1 MSRRE
6 LINEITK
13 AREDA
18 KANLL
23 YVKGLTKMKKE
34 ELQEISKIL
43 RQNGRNI
50 NRDELRELKQEK
62 EKLKDELNEL
72 KAEEKEEEEKLQEL
86 DIDDEEQEEEEEESE
101 NTLTPEKEEEEKKQE
116 EGEEEEEEEE
126 DEYPLKREEIE
137 TYFNDKDDTD
147 SEDDNKTEF
156 YNSLERMMDE
166 EKDKHKKN
174 NTRKKKD
181 LERQIRSQMGNFS
194 KLLSNELK
202 PYQRKYRLGTLDNI
216 DIEEIINIHNDLRE
230 DAMLNIDMIIDNLD
244 MDDDFNEN
252 FYEYVNNF
260 FEKQINRVNRMLK

>member
-34 ELQEISKIL
+34 ELQEISKVL

-50 NRDELRELKQEK
+50 NRDELRELQQEK
-62 EKLKDELNEL
+62 EKIKDELNEL
-72 KAEEKEEEEKLQEL
+72 KVEEKEEEAKLQEL

-101 NTLTPEKEEEEKKQE
+101 NTLTPEKEEEEKKE
-116 EGEEEEEEEE
+116 EEEEEEEE

-181 LERQIRSQMGNFS
+181 LERQIRSEMGNFS
-194 KLLSNELK
+194 KSLSNELK

-230 DAMLNIDMIIDNLD
+230 DTMLNIDMIIDNLD
-244 MDDDFNEN
+244 IDDDFNEN
-252 FYEYVNNF
+252 FYDYVNNF
-260 FEKQINRVNRMLK
+260 FEKKINRVNRMLK